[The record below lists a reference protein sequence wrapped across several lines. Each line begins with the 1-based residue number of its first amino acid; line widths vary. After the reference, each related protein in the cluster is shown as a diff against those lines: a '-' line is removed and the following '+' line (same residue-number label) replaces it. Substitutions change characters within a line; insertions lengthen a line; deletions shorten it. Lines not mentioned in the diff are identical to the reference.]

1 MPQDSILHNFILFIG
16 IIILIMFL
24 VMLADKIKVAYP
36 IVLVIGGLLVSL
48 IPGLP
53 EIIVDP
59 EMIFVV
65 FLPPLLYE
73 AAWYTSWKELWKWR
87 RVVGSFAFLIV
98 IVTSFVVAVVS
109 SQLIPGFTLALG
121 FLLGGIISPPDAVS
135 ATSVLKYVKIPKRL
149 SSIIEGES
157 LLNDASSL
165 IIFRFALITV
175 TTGRFVF
182 HEAALNFFA
191 VIFVGIL
198 IGIVIGYIF
207 YIF

>member
-1 MPQDSILHNFILFIG
+1 MSQDSILHNFILYIG
-16 IIILIMFL
+16 IIFLIMFL
-24 VMLADKIKVAYP
+24 VMLADKIKIAYP

-53 EIIVDP
+53 EINIDP

-65 FLPPLLYE
+65 FLPPLLFE

-87 RVVGSFAFLIV
+87 RVVSSFAFLIV

-135 ATSVLKYVKIPKRL
+135 ATSVLKYVKIPKTIAA
-149 SSIIEGES
+149 IIEGES

-165 IIFRFALITV
+165 IIFRFALV
-175 TTGRFVF
+175 AVNTGQFI
-182 HEAALNFFA
+182 LGKA
-191 VIFVGIL
+191 VVDFPVVIVM
-198 IGIVIGYIF
+198 GIVIGLIIGMIY
-207 YIF
+207 YVA